1 MNAIVHTEQ
10 KASFRLSE
18 LGLDVAGITR
28 TLQRADAEAAT
39 VTKLAPP
46 NFAGII
52 FYGRTVQFLREEYL
66 SEGWNYSNPKNQC
79 RTISPSGEWQL
90 IASSGAVGTGV
101 EGGNPSTRNP
111 KGITMDEVVA
121 KNAIQTSFDL
131 GPEFAL
137 EQAPVEEGLLTWIL
151 LYQVVDDG
159 ILSEISLPRSMSGSF
174 INDWQERIILPRVDR
189 SSDAARWTTPIDEPT
204 ADLDTYDVPVS
215 RIS

>member
-1 MNAIVHTEQ
+1 MKATVHTNQ

-52 FYGRTVQFLREEYL
+52 FYGRTVQFLREEYVAD
-66 SEGWNYSNPKNQC
+66 GWNYSNPKNQC
-79 RTISPSGEWQL
+79 RTIAPNGEWQL
-90 IASSGAVGTGV
+90 IASSGGLGTGV

-121 KNAIQTSFDL
+121 RNAVQTSFDL
-131 GPEFAL
+131 GPAFAL
-137 EQAPVEEGLLTWIL
+137 EQPAVEDGLLTWIL
-151 LYQVVDDG
+151 LYQVTNDS
-159 ILSEISLPRSMSGSF
+159 ILSELSLPRSMSGSF
-174 INDWQERIILPRVDR
+174 IDDWQERIILPPVDR
-189 SSDAARWTTPIDEPT
+189 SSDAARWTTSIDEQT